1 MTMPPTMFAS
11 EEGDELS
18 DELLTPKEVATWL
31 GVTSDTIYRWLRK
44 GELPAIKLG
53 RLYRIP
59 KAEVLA
65 LVTRHGLGDE
75 EAD

>member
-1 MTMPPTMFAS
+1 
-11 EEGDELS
+11 LS
-18 DELLTPKEVATWL
+18 DELLTPEEAAEWL
-31 GVTSDTIYRWLRK
+31 RVTPDTIYRWLRE

-65 LVTRHGLGDE
+65 LVRRHGPGDNKE
-75 EAD
+75 ESE

>member
-1 MTMPPTMFAS
+1 M
-11 EEGDELS
+11 S
-18 DELLTPKEVATWL
+18 DELLTPEEVAEWL
-31 GVTSDTIYRWLRK
+31 RVTPDTIYRWLRE

-65 LVTRHGLGDE
+65 LVRRHGPGGDKE
-75 EAD
+75 ESE